1 MIIEEQVQKDIIYNV
16 LTKNEI
22 ELDADLMEK
31 VCSEIVEELES
42 EEEREKKEYQDI
54 IMNKEYV
61 VSKDVAIQIA
71 MNHYCVSRAV
81 AERYTDSELKEA
93 LQPLRLHKG
102 W

>member
-1 MIIEEQVQKDIIYNV
+1 MII
-16 LTKNEI
+16 
-22 ELDADLMEK
+22 
-31 VCSEIVEELES
+31 
-42 EEEREKKEYQDI
+42 
-54 IMNKEYV
+54 NKEYV

-81 AERYTDSELKEA
+81 AKRYTDSELKEA